1 MAISGLIIT
10 TRTSADATALARELA
25 VDPRFECG
33 PLRGNRL
40 VAVLDTTDDAGD
52 EDICRWLWTRPGVVL
67 VDVAAIHLHA
77 NLTSEAHP

>member
-10 TRTSADATALARELA
+10 ARTADDANALAAELA
-25 VDPRFECG
+25 ADPRFECG
-33 PLRGNRL
+33 QLRGNRL
-40 VAVLDTTDDAGD
+40 AAVLDTTDDAGD

-77 NLTSEAHP
+77 DLTAEATP